1 MAKYPRAHRYMIFA
15 NDDVVPT
22 PVQSALRMPP
32 ASTAGMSVLDVIRYI
47 TRILTAELE
56 AATGADGYLDAFGLG
71 DDDLESNAG
80 DSDVSE
86 YEVALH
92 DFEDEDH
99 ALPPPRLEE
108 RLPSIFKKL
117 SRTAHKNL
125 KRDLTAAIRVGIRP
139 KLLHDT
145 EVHLHSIFA
154 LPFKVARLGVP
165 EATLEAWDLDPNHF
179 IVLLMQL
186 NGGDPN
192 LRDFLVSDKGEEQIT
207 FRLGKCKSD
216 EPSLSSARLTFSRS
230 HWQDANKGSTQS
242 DEPSEVC
249 ESAKGGASDTFL
261 APYLFSPI
269 NEILGEYL
277 PRLIRLRRTQKLSWD
292 EAQECVCQDE
302 RRQDKTTP
310 ADKKPPKSRKSDP
323 LAEPIISQSVS
334 SALQPDFAL
343 EDEEDFSLPLVA
355 MQFALRRLARCT
367 EFCMVCHRKIK
378 GGYEAV
384 KPFVCEDHLCLFKY
398 MNLGLGRA
406 AEHEIIQQPY
416 VVDLLI
422 SFFAAAINSQSRTSI
437 PPALG
442 IKTFDEHKGFA
453 ASADFSKREVWFDK
467 KAGAPRPDFPQGA
480 SFVIGSGPS
489 EIHPWPRG
497 QGDKRKWML
506 LDLTL
511 RQSSLFLPYCGGK
524 HGC

>member
-1 MAKYPRAHRYMIFA
+1 MAKYPKGHRYMIFA

-32 ASTAGMSVLDVIRYI
+32 ATTFGMSALDVVRYI
-47 TRILTAELE
+47 TRIITAELE
-56 AATGADGYLDAFGLG
+56 AATGVDEEVDALGLG
-71 DDDLESNAG
+71 DDDLESNAD

-99 ALPPPRLEE
+99 ALPPPRLDN
-108 RLPSIFKKL
+108 RLPSILKKL
-117 SRTAHKNL
+117 SRPAHKNL

-154 LPFKVARLGVP
+154 LPLKVARLGVP
-165 EATLEAWDLDPNHF
+165 DDTLEAWDLDPNEF

-186 NGGDPN
+186 NGGYPS
-192 LRDFLVSDKGEEQIT
+192 LQDFLVSDKGEEQIT
-207 FRLGKCKSD
+207 FRLGKCKSS
-216 EPSLSSARLTFSRS
+216 EPSPSSARLAFSRS
-230 HWQDANKGSTQS
+230 HWQDTNKGSTER
-242 DEPSEVC
+242 DEPLKAC
-249 ESAKGGASDTFL
+249 ESAKGETSDTFL
-261 APYLFSPI
+261 VSYLFNSI

-292 EAQECVCQDE
+292 EAQERVCQDE
-302 RRQDKTTP
+302 RRQNKTTP
-310 ADKKPPKSRKSDP
+310 ADKKPRKTQKSDP
-323 LAEPIISQSVS
+323 LPEPVISQSVS

-343 EDEEDFSLPLVA
+343 EDDEDFSLPLVA

-367 EFCMVCHRKIK
+367 EFCMICHRKIK

-384 KPFVCEDHLCLFKY
+384 KPFVCEDRLCLFKY
-398 MNLGLGRA
+398 MNLSLGRA
-406 AEHEIIQQPY
+406 AEHEIIHQPY
-416 VVDLLI
+416 VVDLLV
-422 SFFAAAINSQSRTSI
+422 SFFAAAVSSNSRTSI

-442 IKTFDEHKGFA
+442 IKTFDENKGFA
-453 ASADFSKREVWFDK
+453 AWADFSKREVWFDK
-467 KAGAPRPDFPQGA
+467 SAGTPSPEFPKGA

-489 EIHPWPRG
+489 KVHPWPRG
-497 QGDKRKWML
+497 QSDERE
-506 LDLTL
+506 
-511 RQSSLFLPYCGGK
+511 
-524 HGC
+524 